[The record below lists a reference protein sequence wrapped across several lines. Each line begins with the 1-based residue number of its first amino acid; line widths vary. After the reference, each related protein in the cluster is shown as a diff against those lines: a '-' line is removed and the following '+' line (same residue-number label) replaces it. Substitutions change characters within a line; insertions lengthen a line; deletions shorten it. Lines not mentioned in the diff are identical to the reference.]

1 MIKWERKIYYQQT
14 IKKLF
19 KISNILKKERED
31 DYHAK
36 GIIQI
41 MLILQEI
48 SKWRKEL
55 YINVGNINPDI

>member
-1 MIKWERKIYYQQT
+1 MRK
-14 IKKLF
+14 K
-19 KISNILKKERED
+19 NILSANDKKNCLKSPIFWKERED

-36 GIIQI
+36 GIIHI